1 MELQVQ
7 PKGSSYCGQYALSMA
22 LGEDVRRL
30 FAELGKPEDGTTC
43 DQYEGVLERRKLNYR
58 HIEFPDN
65 RRRIDLS
72 GKGVLS
78 ITNRARNTGH
88 AMAFKDG
95 IIYDPAGNVFN
106 SIAEMKKHV
115 KPYYSAVKVFSVITI
130 LDKD

>member
-22 LGEDVRRL
+22 LGEDVERI
-30 FAELGKPEDGTTC
+30 FVELGKPEDGTTC

-95 IIYDPAGNVFN
+95 VIYDPAGNVFK
-106 SIAEMKKHV
+106 SITEMRKHA
-115 KPYYSAVKVFSVITI
+115 KPYYGTVKVFSVLTI